1 MEIAHKDL
9 ILIKEALDTKI
20 ASLALL
26 EEGGE
31 KLARYERLRDDI
43 EALILQH

>member
-1 MEIAHKDL
+1 MDIALKDL
-9 ILIKEALDTKI
+9 LLIKDALDMKI

-31 KLARYERLRDDI
+31 ILARYERLRDDI